1 MSKLREIFEY
11 LRRYLELLIEDISNL
26 KTSNIKEFLVKRKKI
41 LITILVMFTIIGFGI
56 GSYKSNK
63 NIILKNL
70 EIALK
75 ENKPTKIYKEI
86 RVNGDKI
93 SKREFEP
100 LAEYYSENQA
110 QAINIIKDLKN
121 NGESG
126 FFKLINKK
134 ILFFNNYDIEIV
146 PVAIKVNTNFDE
158 TEVYINNNKIAAT
171 NIKRNLI
178 PGKYLIKGK
187 LDTLY
192 GVVEEEKEVY
202 IMENLEYDLNMP
214 ALNINITSNFDDANV
229 FINDEEINK
238 KVKDV
243 NNYGPI
249 PINKDINIHLEREFP
264 WGKINSNK
272 VSISNLPNLNINID
286 MVNDELIDEIN
297 KSTNDFYSSV
307 FEALN
312 NSDYSLIVNAKEDAK
327 SKIYDSIKRE
337 SLFLKND
344 YEINDLKTELKSSEF
359 YYENGIYKGNIVIKL
374 NYKIKKKILP
384 FIQKSVEEMFLT
396 SVEYE
401 KNNWIVK
408 DVQKF
413 KIE

>member
-344 YEINDLKTELKSSEF
+344 YEINDLETELKSSEF